1 MHGGVPPHPRCPQ
14 SCPLVTMV
22 PTMTNPL
29 NETFRQL
36 IERRAATNGS
46 DTFLMFGDDVITFAD
61 LKERIDRAAAGLKN
75 SGIQPGDR
83 IGLMLPTVP
92 DHIYLFFALAWIGA
106 VTLPIS
112 VHLKAMGIRTQLN
125 SARPRMIIADAGFTE
140 LSDAVAEDGNVE
152 KILWRGSGH
161 PTGDAR
167 FVSLDKAL
175 ADGGDIPEVA
185 AGGLDR
191 TCMISYT
198 SGTTGEPKGAVLTEK
213 WFQIGAKNAGLLAEV
228 RPGDVLF
235 LWEPFYHVAG
245 WMTVLMSL
253 QHGVPSGMVE
263 RFSASQCWNQI
274 RKFGATQLH
283 YLGGAMNLL
292 LKQPERPDDADNPV
306 RIAWGAA
313 APTQSWQAFE
323 NRFGLTIREG
333 YGITEAG
340 NFTTLSHDGPVG
352 SIGKAVDEFEVFIAG
367 EDGKQLP
374 DGEVG
379 ELVMRPKMPGIT
391 MKEYFGKPDKT
402 AEVLRDG
409 CVFSGDLGYRDAS
422 GYFYFSGRKKDALR
436 RRGENVSAWEVERVI
451 NAHPAVEESAVIG
464 VASQMGEQDIKAF
477 IRAAP
482 EQTVDPAQIY
492 DWCQKHLA
500 YYQLPRFIE
509 IVEDFPRG
517 PTQRIRKTELP
528 ATAEAGWDADL
539 ERPKDKGKTRA

>member
-1 MHGGVPPHPRCPQ
+1 
-14 SCPLVTMV
+14 
-22 PTMTNPL
+22 MTTRAMANPL

-36 IERRAATNGS
+36 IERRAETNGS
-46 DTFLMFGDDVITFAD
+46 DTFLMYGDEVITFAD
-61 LKERIDRAAAGLKN
+61 LKERIDRAAAGLKAG
-75 SGIQPGDR
+75 GIQAGDR

-106 VTLPIS
+106 VALPVS
-112 VHLKAMGIRTQLN
+112 VHLKAMGIATQLK
-125 SARPRMIIADAGFTE
+125 SARPRMIIADAGFGE
-140 LSDAVAEDGNVE
+140 LVEAVAGDAGVE
-152 KILWRGSGH
+152 KVLWRGSGY
-161 PTGDAR
+161 PTNDPRFSSLDEALANIGDAP
-167 FVSLDKAL
+167 A
-175 ADGGDIPEVA
+175 VA

-191 TCMISYT
+191 VCMISYT
-198 SGTTGEPKGAVLTEK
+198 SGTTGEPKGAVLSEK

-263 RFSASQCWNQI
+263 RFSASKCWDQI

-313 APTQSWQAFE
+313 APTQSWATFE
-323 NRFGLTIREG
+323 TRFGVTIREG

-340 NFTTLSHDGPVG
+340 NFTTLNHDGPIG
-352 SIGKAVDEFEVFIAG
+352 SIGKGVEEFEVFVAS
-367 EDGKQLP
+367 EDGKPVP

-379 ELVMRPKMPGIT
+379 ELVMRPKLPGIT
-391 MKEYFGKPDKT
+391 MKEYFGKPEKT

-409 CVFSGDLGYRDAS
+409 CVFSGDLGYRDAN

-477 IRAAP
+477 IRPAP
-482 EQTVDPAQIY
+482 EQAVDPADIY
-492 DWCQKHLA
+492 AWCERHLA

-509 IVEDFPRG
+509 IVQDFPRG

-528 ATAEAGWDADL
+528 ATASAGWDADT
-539 ERPKDKGKTRA
+539 ERGANRGKTHT

>member
-1 MHGGVPPHPRCPQ
+1 
-14 SCPLVTMV
+14 
-22 PTMTNPL
+22 MTNPL
-29 NETFRQL
+29 NETFRRL
-36 IERRAATNGS
+36 IERRAETNGS
-46 DTFLMFGDDVITFAD
+46 DTFLMFGDDIITFAD
-61 LKERIDRAAAGLKN
+61 LKARIDRAAAGLQN
-75 SGIQPGDR
+75 IGIQPGDR

-106 VTLPIS
+106 TALPIS
-112 VHLKAMGIRTQLN
+112 VHLKAMGIRTQLAG
-125 SARPRMIIADAGFTE
+125 ARPRMIIADARFGE
-140 LSDAVAEDGNVE
+140 LVEAVADNENVE
-152 KILWRGSGH
+152 KVLWRGVGY
-161 PTGDAR
+161 PTNDPR
-167 FVSLDKAL
+167 FASLDDAI
-175 ADGGDIPEVA
+175 AAGGDIPPVA
-185 AGGLDR
+185 PGGLDR
-191 TCMISYT
+191 VCMISYT
-198 SGTTGEPKGAVLTEK
+198 SGTTGEPKGAVLTER

-253 QHGVPSGMVE
+253 QHGVKSGMVE
-263 RFSASQCWNQI
+263 RFSASRCWDQI

-292 LKQPERPDDADNPV
+292 LKQPERADDADNPV

-323 NRFGLTIREG
+323 QRFGVTIREG

-352 SIGKAVDEFEVFIAG
+352 SIGKAVEEFDVFIAD
-367 EDGKQLP
+367 ETGKPLP

-379 ELVMRPKMPGIT
+379 ELVMRPKLPGIT
-391 MKEYFGKPDKT
+391 MKEYFGKPEKT

-409 CVFSGDLGYRDAS
+409 CVFSGDLGYRDAN

-477 IRAAP
+477 VRPAP
-482 EQTVDPAQIY
+482 EQNVDPSEIY
-492 DWCQKHLA
+492 DWCEKHLA

-509 IVEDFPRG
+509 VVEDFPRG
-517 PTQRIRKTELP
+517 PTQRIRKMELP
-528 ATAEAGWDADL
+528 TAAEAAWDSEVHRKPA
-539 ERPKDKGKTRA
+539 KGKTHT